1 MNLSQFIPAGR
12 TGLVK
17 KGKNAY
23 QIQTEYNYRPYPRL
37 TTTIS
42 TEGRVLH
49 KVEKK
54 LDKPIES
61 FEEQAVVEQA
71 LVRQHA
77 EVSKIIRNNNGNK
90 QISGEALNS
99 KEKTV
104 DQSVYSSQPQIVT
117 PDEPLVA
124 NAPDLPL
131 HEQFRKLPGVRH
143 VFELDEEGNFVSK
156 QSSDIFKNEYG
167 FIFKNIREL
176 LEIFRTVPGV
186 TLSREK
192 GVYEVERNGLYMV
205 SVGDCFYFVTVE
217 YPARDFNYERT
228 IKDLVLKASLA
239 Q

>member
-1 MNLSQFIPAGR
+1 MSLSKFIPAGR

-61 FEEQAVVEQA
+61 FEEQAVIEQA

-77 EVSKIIRNNNGNK
+77 EVSKIVKNNSYNK
-90 QISGEALNS
+90 QEQPISTQSSASQPIPVLNS
-99 KEKTV
+99 K
-104 DQSVYSSQPQIVT
+104 PQIVK
-117 PDEPLVA
+117 PPQPEDEINLNIPLM
-124 NAPDLPL
+124 D
-131 HEQFRKLPGVRH
+131 QFRTLPGVRH
-143 VFELDEEGNFVSK
+143 VFELDEQGNFLSK
-156 QSSDIFKNEYG
+156 HDGDIFKNEFG

-192 GVYEVERNGLYMV
+192 GVYEVERNNLYMV
-205 SVGDCFYFVTVE
+205 SVGDCFYFVVVE
-217 YPARDFNYERT
+217 YPARDYHYERA
-228 IKDLVLKASLA
+228 IKDLVLKSSLVK
-239 Q
+239 

>member
-1 MNLSQFIPAGR
+1 MSLAQFIPAGR

-42 TEGRVLH
+42 TDGRVLH

-61 FEEQAVVEQA
+61 FEEQAVVERE

-77 EVSKIIRNNNGNK
+77 EVSKIIKNNSYNK
-90 QISGEALNS
+90 QSLETPTPAPTQPKIT
-99 KEKTV
+99 K
-104 DQSVYSSQPQIVT
+104 PQIVS
-117 PDEPLVA
+117 PPYDSEI
-124 NAPDLPL
+124 NYSLPL
-131 HEQFRKLPGVRH
+131 NEQFKQLPGVRH
-143 VFELDEEGNFVSK
+143 VFKLDEQGNFISK
-156 QSSDIFKNEYG
+156 QSGDIFKNEYG
-167 FIFKNIREL
+167 FIFKNIKEL
-176 LEIFRTVPGV
+176 MEIFRAVPGV

-205 SVGDCFYFVTVE
+205 SVGECFYFVTVE
-217 YPARDFNYERT
+217 YPARDFIYERA
-228 IKDLVLKASLA
+228 IKDLVLKATLI